1 MKDKISVK
9 CETYF
14 FSNGKKRMEF
24 SFNISLCLPE
34 EISLVR
40 GNDLNFEQQISHG
53 TIQRWALYWYAIK

>member
-34 EISLVR
+34 EISLVH
-40 GNDLNFEQQISHG
+40 GNDINFEQQISHG
-53 TIQRWALYWYAIK
+53 TIQR